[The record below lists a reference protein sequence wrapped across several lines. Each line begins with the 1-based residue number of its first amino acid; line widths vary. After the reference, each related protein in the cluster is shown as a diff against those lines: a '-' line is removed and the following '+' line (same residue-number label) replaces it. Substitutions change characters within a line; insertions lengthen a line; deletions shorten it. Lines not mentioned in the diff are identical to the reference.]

1 MSGLSIPPKAD
12 FDLTSA
18 PSSDAPAMRPP
29 VLQNTRARI
38 IPRDQHP
45 ISRSQISENALKVL
59 YRLISAGHQAFL
71 VGGGIRDLLVG
82 LEPKDFDIATDASPE
97 EVRDLFR
104 NARLIGRRFRLAHV
118 RFGREIIE
126 VATFRG
132 SAAEEGAAAIERED
146 LPSRRR
152 STGDNEPAAALSG
165 SGMIL
170 RDNVYGTVEDDAI
183 RRDFTI
189 NALYYT
195 PADFCVYDFAGGVED
210 IEAKLVRLIG
220 DPVQRYREDPV
231 RILRA
236 LRFAAKLDFDIE
248 AGTSDAIDDTA
259 ELLLDVPPARL
270 FDEVVKLLLHG
281 KGVETFELLWEYEIF
296 DLLFPES
303 AKRIEAD
310 PDQLKIIDTALANTD
325 RRIAADQ
332 PVTPGF
338 LYAALLWPAVEAHR
352 ERLEAEGETPRD
364 ALYLAGGEA
373 IARQQAHTSVPKRF
387 STFMRET
394 WELQPRLES
403 PNPRQIDRV
412 TGHPRFRAAYDFLVV
427 REQAGH
433 ATNGMADWWTRFQ
446 AADEDAQRTMLD
458 NLRPGAGRGS
468 DAPPKRR
475 RRRRKPAGS

>member
-1 MSGLSIPPKAD
+1 M
-12 FDLTSA
+12 TSA
-18 PSSDAPAMRPP
+18 PSSDSPTNRAP
-29 VLQNTRARI
+29 VLTGTRARV
-38 IPRDQHP
+38 IPRDEHP
-45 ISRSQISENALKVL
+45 ISRSNISDNAMKVL
-59 YRLISAGHQAFL
+59 YRLIGAGHQAFL

-132 SAAEEGAAAIERED
+132 SAAEEGAPAIERED

-152 STGDNEPAAALSG
+152 SNRDNEPAAALSG

-170 RDNVYGTVEDDAI
+170 RDNVYGTIDDDAA

-195 PADFCVYDFAGGVED
+195 PADFCVYDFAGGIED
-210 IEAKLVRLIG
+210 IKTRLIRLIG

-248 AGTSDAIDDTA
+248 AATSDAIDDTA

-281 KGVETFELLWEYEIF
+281 RGVETFELLWEYEIF

-303 AKRIEAD
+303 ARRIEAE
-310 PDQLKIIDTALANTD
+310 PELLKVIDTALANTD
-325 RRIAADQ
+325 RRIAADK
-332 PVTPGF
+332 PVTPAF

-387 STFMRET
+387 ATFMRET

-412 TGHPRFRAAYDFLVV
+412 TSHPRFRAAYDFLVV
-427 REQAGH
+427 RERAGQVTH
-433 ATNGMADWWTRFQ
+433 GMGDWWTRFQ
-446 AADEDAQRTMLD
+446 EADADAQRTMLD
-458 NLRPGAGRGS
+458 NLRPGAGRGQ

-475 RRRRKPAGS
+475 RRRRKSAAS